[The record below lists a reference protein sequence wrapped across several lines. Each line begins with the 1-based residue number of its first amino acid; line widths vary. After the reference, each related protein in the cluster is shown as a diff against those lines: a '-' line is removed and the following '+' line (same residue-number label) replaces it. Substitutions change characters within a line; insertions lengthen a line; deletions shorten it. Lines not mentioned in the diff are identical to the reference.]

1 MLMEYWGE
9 SNINRIVIL
18 IKCVAEYGVFP
29 QHLTIKISEELH
41 YILSKQKINQNTFKM
56 FRKLRKQFYDFFIY
70 FLNLEHLFL

>member
-29 QHLTIKISEELH
+29 QQLTIKISEELH

-56 FRKLRKQFYDFFIY
+56 FRKLRK
-70 FLNLEHLFL
+70 